1 MPTSSTVK
9 TRFGV
14 SSRMTFFQ
22 RSRGLC
28 AVALASVALSGC
40 ATLPSSGPTG
50 AQIYG
55 DQKNGSESPGFDI
68 IELDRMDKLPPA
80 ELTVEDMATPLV
92 PGPEWQSNLVG
103 TNDVLDIVIYE
114 AGIALF
120 SGSASMPQAGVF
132 DPGAKAERLPPAQ
145 VDDEGFITIPYAGRV
160 KASGHTTTEL
170 QAIIEQVLIGR
181 SQSPQVVVTLQR
193 SVTNSIMLSGEVAQ
207 SGRMRLE
214 TNKETILDAL
224 SLAGGYRGDPSDL
237 IVKIERKGRTSEI
250 RLDDLQRSEAGQM
263 RVFPGDRIT
272 LLRDPE
278 SFSVMGAAGQTAQI
292 PFNRPSMSLA
302 EAVARAGGSDRN
314 QGDPAAVFVF
324 RFVRQ
329 EDGTDRPVVYH
340 INMMNAGAYF
350 ISQKFVMR
358 DRDVLFVGNARANQP
373 RKMVE
378 TLSQLFTPILT
389 VDALT
394 RRR

>member
-1 MPTSSTVK
+1 MPTSSIVK
-9 TRFGV
+9 SRFRV

-55 DQKNGSESPGFDI
+55 DQKNGSEYPGFDI

-80 ELTVEDMATPLV
+80 ELTVEDMVTPLV
-92 PGPEWQSNLVG
+92 PGPEWPSNLVG

-120 SGSASMPQAGVF
+120 SGSASMPQAGGF
-132 DPGAKAERLPPAQ
+132 DPGAKAERLPAAR

-170 QAIIEQVLIGR
+170 QAIIEQALVGR